1 MIKKFDDFVNE
12 SYTSSQIIE
21 TGVYG
26 ENLFESI
33 SDTLMEKI
41 YDSINE
47 NRVSLDENMLNEG
60 FFTNLFKGASKR
72 SEEKVDDVEAKKEYF
87 KKLIQETT
95 SGGDIIK
102 LGLSVKKEEMT
113 ETAWKLINT
122 LCNDAVELCDKLNQ
136 KEEETK
142 NAITRKLSLT
152 KQAIDDFVKKST
164 ETFQKIVETSKNAV
178 VDVLLSLRMLLGKLA
193 QSSKDALET
202 IGKGAIIGVCLP
214 FVLVYSTYK
223 SVVKL
228 CEKLCEKAQKVWGE
242 VKESLTKY
250 SKVVSDWFKTQL
262 SNIKDKLIDFS
273 KKMKDG
279 EETVVRE
286 ISKAYLYVVGVCGLV
301 IDKTKSEIRD
311 TYLKFVESAKNYSTQ
326 VKDYILDRWDKV
338 TTWSK
343 EKSGEFVEGV
353 KSVWTALKDKVNQV
367 MEAGKDA
374 AERLKEFANSKVDEL
389 EDWSDSKQKSFC
401 KSILAY
407 AVKNFGEDEVKSW
420 I

>member
-12 SYTSSQIIE
+12 SYVSLQNIE
-21 TGVYG
+21 KGVYG

-60 FFTNLFKGASKR
+60 FFTNLFKSASKR
-72 SEEKVDDVEAKKEYF
+72 SEEKVDDAEAKKEYF
-87 KKLIQETT
+87 KKLIRETT

-102 LGLSVKKEEMT
+102 LGLSVKKEEMSEST
-113 ETAWKLINT
+113 WKLINS
-122 LCNDAVELCDKLNQ
+122 LCDDAVELCDKLNQ

-152 KQAIDDFVKKST
+152 KVAIDDFVKKST

-193 QSSKDALET
+193 QSSKEALET

-242 VKESLTKY
+242 VKEALTQY

-262 SNIKDKLIDFS
+262 DTIKNKLVDFS

-279 EETVVRE
+279 EEKVVKE
-286 ISKAYLYVVGVCGLV
+286 VSKAYLYVVGVCGLV

-338 TTWSK
+338 STWTK
-343 EKSGEFVEGV
+343 EKSGDFAEGV
-353 KSVWTALKDKVNQV
+353 KSVWSALKDKVNQV

-374 AERLKEFANSKVDEL
+374 NERLKEFANSKVDEL
-389 EDWSDSKQKSFC
+389 EDWTDSKQKSFC